1 MGEKKRLQGLM
12 PRLFEQIFFY
22 NNLLSQ
28 LVSDNQMNIQLV
40 GKTAD
45 TCQQLYASGV
55 FLRGASDPKKMEK
68 RNSEIKQQQ
77 QQQPKNDKRI
87 NK

>member
-1 MGEKKRLQGLM
+1 M

-28 LVSDNQMNIQLV
+28 LVSDTEMNIQLV

-55 FLRGASDPKKMEK
+55 FLRGAIASDPKKNGKEK
-68 RNSEIKQQQ
+68 QRNKTTTTTTTTTTKKRQTNKQM
-77 QQQPKNDKRI
+77 KSK
-87 NK
+87 